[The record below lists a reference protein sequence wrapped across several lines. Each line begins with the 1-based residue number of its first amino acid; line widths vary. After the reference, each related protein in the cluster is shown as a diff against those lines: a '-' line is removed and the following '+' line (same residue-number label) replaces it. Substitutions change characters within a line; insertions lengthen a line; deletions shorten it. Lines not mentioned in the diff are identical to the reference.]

1 MSSLNGCKTKLR
13 NTFVKKKDISIFDQG
28 KKYRKEYLLIIKQN
42 TLIIKKQHQL
52 IKFWF
57 MVVWLI
63 EKRSLICMAVVKN
76 GNILLIRTSV
86 KYHSSANSIF
96 FLSLSFLVDQEKV
109 TEYFCRLELDE
120 NYIMQN
126 LYLKLFFILLFEIFR
141 AI

>member
-1 MSSLNGCKTKLR
+1 
-13 NTFVKKKDISIFDQG
+13 
-28 KKYRKEYLLIIKQN
+28 
-42 TLIIKKQHQL
+42 
-52 IKFWF
+52 
-57 MVVWLI
+57 
-63 EKRSLICMAVVKN
+63 MAVVKN